1 MNFAKRLC
9 SDNANLIEVVEINID
24 DEQQNEVINEIFK
37 ENNFETMYRKQIEEM
52 SANGTVGAYIR
63 VENAELYANGDVKG
77 GNIKINYCN
86 ALNIVPLTVINNEI
100 IECAFTGVNHIDG
113 KDKAVLVIFTL
124 ANGKYVAQNIVFKDD
139 GNVESEQTIP
149 FGDVKPFAIMRSAEV
164 NNLEMKG
171 YGYPKLWSAI
181 PNLKVL
187 DLSYTMW
194 RRDLEKSDK
203 IVLVNELL
211 CAKNDKG
218 EPKPATPQMK
228 KIFVQLGEQAK
239 LPEENSLWQEYNPII
254 RIDEATKSFELALSL
269 LSMSFGFGTKRYTFE
284 QGRILTATEYAGE
297 RQDSMQEINKQ
308 RSESKKYITD
318 LANAIRWFNN
328 SLNGTNFEEKEVLI
342 DFDDSYVE
350 DKQAKMQ
357 AKRNDALSFGIE
369 KLTVWYLMEMY
380 NLSEEEAQTL
390 VDGIAEKDD
399 GDGTEE

>member
-9 SDNANLIEVVEINID
+9 SDDANLIEVVEINVD
-24 DEQQNEVINEIFK
+24 DEAQNKLINDILK
-37 ENNFETMYRKQIEEM
+37 QNNFETMYRKQIEEM

-100 IECAFTGVNHIDG
+100 MECAFTGTNNIDG
-113 KDKAVLVIFTL
+113 KDKTVLVIFTL
-124 ANGKYVAQNIVFKDD
+124 VDGKYIAQNIVFRDD
-139 GNVESEQTIP
+139 GKIETEMKIP

-164 NNLEMKG
+164 NNLDMKG

-181 PNLKVL
+181 PNLKIL

-194 RRDLEKSDK
+194 KRDLEKSDK
-203 IVLVNELL
+203 IVLISEQL
-211 CAKNDKG
+211 CTHDENG
-218 EPKPATPQMK
+218 NVTPPTDQMK
-228 KIFVQLGEQAK
+228 KIFVRMGEYQK
-239 LPEENSLWQEYNPII
+239 KPEDVPLWQEYNPII
-254 RIDEATKSFELALSL
+254 RIDEVTKSFELALSF

-318 LANAIRWFNN
+318 LINAIRWFNN
-328 SLNGTNFEEKEVLI
+328 SLKGTNFDEKEVLI

-357 AKRNDALSFGIE
+357 AKRNDALSFGID
-369 KLTVWYLMEMY
+369 KLTVWYFMDMY
-380 NLSEEEAQTL
+380 NLSEKEAQKL
-390 VDGIAEKDD
+390 IDGIKEKDD